1 MMNVLRNNL
10 QTWRPT
16 KVSDPQSESGQTLPL
31 IVLFMVVLL
40 LFCGLVIDIGNA
52 YRVQNALQASADA
65 SATAGAGQL
74 TLTFPPVPGNAL
86 AEARTYGSEP
96 SGKNPITGVPSS
108 SVTENVAASCVT
120 QTQFKCSYANTINVD
135 ETAHVPTYFLGLV
148 GIHTIGITVH
158 STACS
163 PCGGVPLDIML
174 VVDRTGSMAE
184 MGGSTDGQNKMENLK
199 QGLLQGFLT
208 TLDPTLDNVGMTL
221 LPPDVAGTTDVCRA
235 AQNSNYQV
243 ANPTYTVVP
252 LSNNYMDMQGNL
264 ITGSPLVSD
273 VNCLQP
279 GGTTDYSNALE
290 AAYAELQKDGR
301 PNVQPVIVL
310 LSDGAA
316 NTGQNCSKGTSDPH
330 CTQPCHTAVNDATSY
345 KSHGVLVYTILY
357 GDQSGGPNC
366 LAWNNANESPLMTP
380 QTAMQDIASPGNYYP
395 DPNPANLLNIFQQIS
410 ADLSAGSS
418 RLVG

>member
-1 MMNVLRNNL
+1 MMNTLQNNL

-16 KVSDPQSESGQTLPL
+16 KVTDRPSEAGQTLPL
-31 IVLFMVVLL
+31 IVVFMVVLL
-40 LFCGLVIDIGNA
+40 LFCGLVIDVGNA

-65 SATAGAGQL
+65 SATAGAGEL
-74 TLTFPPVPGNAL
+74 TLTFPPQPSNAL
-86 AEARTYGSEP
+86 AEARQYGSEP
-96 SGKNPITGVPSS
+96 SGKNPINGVPPSAVS
-108 SVTENVAASCVT
+108 ETVGASCVT
-120 QTQFKCSYANTINVD
+120 QTQFKCTYANTINVD
-135 ETAHVPTYFLGLV
+135 ESAQVPTYFLNLV
-148 GIHTIGITVH
+148 GIDSIHVAVH

-184 MGGSTDGQNKMENLK
+184 SGGSTDGQNKIENLK

-221 LPPDVAGTTDVCRA
+221 LPPDVAGTADVCQA
-235 AQNSNYQV
+235 AKNSNYQ
-243 ANPTYTVVP
+243 ANNPTYTVVP
-252 LSNNYMDMQGNL
+252 LSNDYMDFQGNL
-264 ITGSPLVSD
+264 VSGSPLVSD
-273 VNCLQP
+273 ISCLQP

-290 AAYAELQKDGR
+290 SAYQELQQDGR
-301 PNVQPVIVL
+301 PGVQPVIVL

-316 NTGQNCSKGTSDPH
+316 NTGQNCSKGTTDPH
-330 CTQPCHTAVNDATSY
+330 CTQPCHTAVNDANAY
-345 KSHGVLVYTILY
+345 KAQGVLVYTILY

-366 LAWNNANESPLMTP
+366 LAWNNTDESPAMTP

-395 DPNPANLLNIFQQIS
+395 DPNPANLQNIFQQIS
-410 ADLSAGSS
+410 ADMSAGTS

>member
-1 MMNVLRNNL
+1 
-10 QTWRPT
+10 
-16 KVSDPQSESGQTLPL
+16 
-31 IVLFMVVLL
+31 
-40 LFCGLVIDIGNA
+40 
-52 YRVQNALQASADA
+52 
-65 SATAGAGQL
+65 
-74 TLTFPPVPGNAL
+74 
-86 AEARTYGSEP
+86 
-96 SGKNPITGVPSS
+96 
-108 SVTENVAASCVT
+108 VAASCVT

-135 ETAHVPTYFLGLV
+135 ETAHVPTYFLGLI

-252 LSNNYMDMQGNL
+252 LSNDYMDMQGNL
-264 ITGSPLVSD
+264 LTGSPLVSD

-316 NTGQNCSKGTSDPH
+316 NTGQNCSKGTTDPH

-345 KSHGVLVYTILY
+345 KSHGALVYTILY

-380 QTAMQDIASPGNYYP
+380 QTAMKDIASPGNYYP